1 MSQQEGSIAHSH
13 QTRESTYRYRPS
25 LVCRIVA
32 SVTVLSACSS
42 LSACR
47 YSGEQDAPTKVVTR
61 IMCYG
66 FGCEMVGASSSGRHH
81 FLKCHFL
88 PLASGRSWS
97 RYTRRPR
104 QELVTDGRT
113 TARRSAVAA
122 AHPSVLPFCA
132 QQHSMT
138 TRRIEECARRSRA
151 GSVTCAGKAGPPRS
165 SPHRSWPPLPP
176 SLSCTCACLR
186 HHMGCREC
194 AVNSL

>member
-13 QTRESTYRYRPS
+13 QTREESTYRYRPS

-66 FGCEMVGASSSGRHH
+66 FGCEMVGASSERHH

-88 PLASGRSWS
+88 PPASGRSWP
-97 RYTRRPR
+97 RYPRRP
-104 QELVTDGRT
+104 
-113 TARRSAVAA
+113 RRSAVQWR
-122 AHPSVLPFCA
+122 PSLARDRPSSHFA
-132 QQHSMT
+132 RSST
-138 TRRIEECARRSRA
+138 ARPRRGWKSARGAGVRRSN
-151 GSVTCAGKAGPPRS
+151 SN
-165 SPHRSWPPLPP
+165 PHLI
-176 SLSCTCACLR
+176 
-186 HHMGCREC
+186 
-194 AVNSL
+194 

>member
-88 PLASGRSWS
+88 PPASGRSWS

-132 QQHSMT
+132 QQHSTTT
-138 TRRIEECARRSRA
+138 TRMEECARRRGPSHAPAKRA
-151 GSVTCAGKAGPPRS
+151 SS
-165 SPHRSWPPLPP
+165 SPHPRPSCPP